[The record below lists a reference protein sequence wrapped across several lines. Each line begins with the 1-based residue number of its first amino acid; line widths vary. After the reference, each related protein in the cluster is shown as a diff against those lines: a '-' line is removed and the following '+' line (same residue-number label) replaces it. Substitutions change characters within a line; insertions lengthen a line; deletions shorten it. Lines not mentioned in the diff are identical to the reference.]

1 MFEIISLFFLFQY
14 FYKKSYSKKRKVV
27 DDDDQCQATITSLTT
42 RASHAVSNLNAAIR
56 IANKN
61 RPTIVNKHM
70 GPL

>member
-1 MFEIISLFFLFQY
+1 M
-14 FYKKSYSKKRKVV
+14 V